1 MPKVFVVCLPP
12 GMGKTRLVL
21 KEGILKGAGHS
32 LKKWNLRLKKT
43 IILVPNDNYAKQA
56 WIRELLILGSTGKE
70 RFIDLDENKIR
81 RMKTR
86 ALANTIK
93 KSELVPPIFY
103 TFSDLAN
110 HRMQTLRC
118 HNRWICQYLIIDEWH
133 HIWPKVG
140 RYCEAYLDGGKANPW
155 YIGGKNVSKKIFFVS
170 ATPVNPTL
178 EQEEENENPLD
189 DEKFLERVKE
199 AIARTRKILQAFAGR
214 KNDVRKRKFFEILG
228 ELGGRTWPSETR
240 IARTVHWVVPK
251 SAEDAAEH
259 FREKDIR
266 SRELDTIKTYLD
278 VSSGNHQ
285 YQKEY
290 AYTVGLIR
298 TRYSRKKHDYFILKG
313 KRGKQ
318 SCFGF
323 PYSVLH
329 FPEKTKT
336 RSAVKWLFKEQG
348 SVKRLVNILLNEK
361 VLEKKETRIVIG
373 KKKKKALVFCTH
385 RGVAMGLVKTLKWF
399 LQDEAKYLS
408 PSDRIGLIDIENAI
422 AYDGEKSR
430 VEKSWS
436 RQDYTETLV
445 NGFNEK
451 KGNPIILIATDKLSE
466 SLDLHESCKLII
478 HYELPWSPLRLF
490 QRVGRLTRLKAWGER
505 TVFNKGVRVGHIIV
519 PGSVAEERVNRL
531 IRRIL
536 FLSEEHLWPKGVR
549 DSKLILGLIGNG
561 PSLHLKEYLMQLENL
576 RA

>member
-12 GMGKTRLVL
+12 GTGKTRLVL
-21 KEGILKGAGHS
+21 KEGILKGAGYS
-32 LKKWNLRLKKT
+32 LKEWNQRLKRT
-43 IILVPNDNYAKQA
+43 VILVPNDNYAKQA
-56 WIRELLILGSTGKE
+56 WLRELLILGSTGKE
-70 RFIDLDENKIR
+70 RFLDLDENKIR

-86 ALANTIK
+86 ALAKKIK
-93 KSELVPPIFY
+93 QSELILPIFY
-103 TFSDLAN
+103 TFSDIAN
-110 HRMQTLRC
+110 DKRHTLRC
-118 HNRWICQYLIIDEWH
+118 HNQWRCQYLIIDEWH

-140 RYCEAYLDGGKANPW
+140 RHCEAYLDGGKAKPW
-155 YIGGKNVSKKIFFVS
+155 YIGGRNVSKKIFFVS

-178 EQEEENENPLD
+178 EQEEENEKPLD
-189 DEKFLERVKE
+189 DEEFRERVKE
-199 AIARTRKILQAFAGR
+199 AIVRTRKILQAFAGR
-214 KNDVRKRKFFEILG
+214 KKDVKKTKFFEILG

-240 IARTVHWVVPK
+240 ISQMVPWVVPK

-259 FREKDIR
+259 FGEKDLR
-266 SRELDTIKTYLD
+266 GRDLDTIRACLEGGF
-278 VSSGNHQ
+278 GNHQ
-285 YQKEY
+285 YRKEY

-298 TRYSRKKHDYFILKG
+298 TRYSRKRHDYFILKG
-313 KRGKQ
+313 KRGKRN
-318 SCFGF
+318 CFGF

-336 RSAVKWLFKEQG
+336 RSALKWLFEEQT
-348 SVKRLVNILLNEK
+348 SVKRLVNVLLNEG
-361 VLEKKETRIVIG
+361 VLEKKRTGIVIG
-373 KKKKKALVFCTH
+373 RKKKKALVFCTH
-385 RGVAMGLVKTLKWF
+385 RGVAMGLAKTLKWF
-399 LQDEAKYLS
+399 LKDEAKGL
-408 PSDRIGLIDIENAI
+408 PTSDKRGVIDVENAI
-422 AYDGEKSR
+422 AYDGEKPR
-430 VEKSWS
+430 AEKSWS
-436 RQDYTETLV
+436 RRDYTETLV

-451 KGNPIILIATDKLSE
+451 KGNPMILVATDKLSE

-536 FLSEEHLWPKGVR
+536 FLFEEHLWPEGVR

-561 PSLHLKEYLMQLENL
+561 PSLHLKEYLMQLGN
-576 RA
+576 